1 MVKVPTRWVACR
13 ASLELTVRAPLA
25 RAFTPRTILHLLAD
39 VFRHQAAQARA
50 TNQRR
55 VYRRCR
61 RVAHALLVI
70 GLGID
75 AVWPR

>member
-1 MVKVPTRWVACR
+1 MK
-13 ASLELTVRAPLA
+13 EA
-25 RAFTPRTILHLLAD
+25 RAKKQLQRLLGSFTAGTILHLLSD
-39 VFRHQAAQARA
+39 VFRDRAAQARA

-61 RVAHALLVI
+61 RIAQALLVV

-75 AVWPR
+75 APCPR